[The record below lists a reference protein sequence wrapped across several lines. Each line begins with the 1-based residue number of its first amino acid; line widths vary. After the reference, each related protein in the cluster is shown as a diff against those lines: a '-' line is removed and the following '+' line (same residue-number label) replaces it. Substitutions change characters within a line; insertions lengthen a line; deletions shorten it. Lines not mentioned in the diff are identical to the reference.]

1 MTQKGAYQLH
11 LSRGDVVL
19 RDVQGRTRKA
29 NKILSVLRD
38 FRQLS
43 SGSLCLD
50 IGCSSGVVTSLL
62 GEHFGGAIGID
73 IDQDAVHYAKEHSPS
88 AFARFIIGDSM
99 VLPFRDGSVDVVVCN
114 HIYEHVPQ
122 ADRMMDEI
130 FRVLKREGICYFAAG
145 NRHMIVEGHYGLPF
159 LSWLPGPLSNL
170 YLKCTGKGDFYYE
183 QHLSLRG
190 LKRLVRKFQI
200 HDYTLSIIREPERF
214 FATDLVN
221 SKSFLFGWVRRLAP
235 HLYPWI
241 PTYVWVLTKK

>member
-19 RDVQGRTRKA
+19 KDVQGRTRKG

-38 FRQLS
+38 FRQIS
-43 SGSLCLD
+43 SRSLCLD

-62 GEHFGGAIGID
+62 GDHFGWVIGLD
-73 IDQDAVHYAKEHSPS
+73 LDQDAVHYAKEHSQTGL
-88 AFARFIIGDSM
+88 AQFIIGDSM
-99 VLPFRDGSVDVVVCN
+99 VLPFRDSSVDVMVCN

-130 FRVLKREGICYFAAG
+130 YRVLKEEGFCYFAAG
-145 NRHMIVEGHYGLPF
+145 NKHMIVEGHYGLPF
-159 LSWLPGPLSNL
+159 LSWLPGRLGNL
-170 YLKCTGKGDFYYE
+170 YLKATGKGDFYYE

-190 LKRLVRKFQI
+190 LKRLVKKFHI

-214 FATDLVN
+214 FATDVVN
-221 SKSFLFGWVRRLAP
+221 TNSFFFRWGVRFTP
-235 HLYPWI
+235 YLYPWI

>member
-1 MTQKGAYQLH
+1 MTQKGVYQLH

-19 RDVQGRTRKA
+19 KDVQGRTRKG

-38 FRQLS
+38 FGRTS
-43 SGSLCLD
+43 SRSVCLD

-62 GEHFGGAIGID
+62 GDHFGSAIGID
-73 IDQDAVHYAKEHSPS
+73 IDQDAVRYAKEHCTST
-88 AFARFIIGDSM
+88 FARFIIGDSM
-99 VLPFRDGSVDVVVCN
+99 VLPLRDRSVDAVVCN

-130 FRVLKREGICYFAAG
+130 YRVLKEEGVCYFAAG

-159 LSWLPGPLSNL
+159 LSWLPAPLGNL
-170 YLKCTGKGDFYYE
+170 YLKCTGKGEFYYE

-190 LKRLVRKFQI
+190 LKRLVKKFRVT
-200 HDYTLSIIREPERF
+200 DYTLPIIREPEKF

-221 SKSFLFGWVRRLAP
+221 TKSFFFSRLRRLAP
-235 HLYPWI
+235 CLYPWI